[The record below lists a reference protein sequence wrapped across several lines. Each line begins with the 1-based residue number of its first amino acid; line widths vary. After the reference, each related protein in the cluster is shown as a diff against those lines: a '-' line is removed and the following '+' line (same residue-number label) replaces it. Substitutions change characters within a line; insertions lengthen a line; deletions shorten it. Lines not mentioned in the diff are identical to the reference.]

1 MPGPVPGAERSR
13 TEDLVSF
20 VHSTNICWMLR
31 VPGPAEKRQVMPL
44 SWPKKLPVCR
54 ALCLTPPSFER
65 ALIEGS
71 EWSFGLGERE
81 TFTFLTPPF
90 SEGSAFFSPFPF
102 GCNHPEIHR
111 PDKWRV
117 SMACSEVY
125 PLLSTVSCAEL
136 CVRTGPGSKGFPLG
150 WLPGFLA
157 FLNFL
162 PLERRSVLGRVRE
175 FYMAYSLY
183 PLQL

>member
-1 MPGPVPGAERSR
+1 M
-13 TEDLVSF
+13 
-20 VHSTNICWMLR
+20 
-31 VPGPAEKRQVMPL
+31 PGPAEKRQVMPL